1 MVPAFTM
8 CRSTREMPSF
18 VPAASPR
25 LRRRPSPWPP
35 HRRNFPA
42 SELTAHPSQRSRT
55 APRPTSTRLE
65 PVRRLRNVDT
75 GFSRTP
81 SRLACRT
88 RTVWQYRH
96 VPSLSGLLPPSP
108 APPGSDCPQLQPSC
122 CDSQAAESSHPRS
135 VTSRLAAHRLIHE
148 PAITRG
154 MPARASRVDQQW
166 GEPLHP
172 PIDRDMI
179 DSDAPFG
186 QQLFHVTV
194 GKLEALAGLI
204 SGSGSEGAAAGRPI
218 HQFGEWSQLAVPCHG
233 KGVRRMGEAGW
244 VRT

>member
-135 VTSRLAAHRLIHE
+135 VTSRLAAHCFIDE
-148 PAITRG
+148 PPVARDV
-154 MPARASRVDQQW
+154 PAGSCRVDEQR

-172 PIDRDMI
+172 PVHAHVVDLH
-179 DSDAPFG
+179 SALG
-186 QQLFHVTV
+186 QQLFNI
-194 GKLEALAGLI
+194 AI
-204 SGSGSEGAAAGRPI
+204 
-218 HQFGEWSQLAVPCHG
+218 
-233 KGVRRMGEAGW
+233 
-244 VRT
+244 

>member
-1 MVPAFTM
+1 MTCPYWSNARYRYVHHLATFTY
-8 CRSTREMPSF
+8 
-18 VPAASPR
+18 V
-25 LRRRPSPWPP
+25 
-35 HRRNFPA
+35 
-42 SELTAHPSQRSRT
+42 
-55 APRPTSTRLE
+55 
-65 PVRRLRNVDT
+65 
-75 GFSRTP
+75 
-81 SRLACRT
+81 
-88 RTVWQYRH
+88 
-96 VPSLSGLLPPSP
+96 
-108 APPGSDCPQLQPSC
+108 
-122 CDSQAAESSHPRS
+122 S
-135 VTSRLAAHRLIHE
+135 VHE
-148 PAITRG
+148 PAISRG
-154 MPARASRVDQQW
+154 MPAPASRVDQQW

-233 KGVRRMGEAGW
+233 KGVRRVGEAGW

>member
-55 APRPTSTRLE
+55 APRPISTRLE
-65 PVRRLRNVDT
+65 PVRRLRNVGT

-96 VPSLSGLLPPSP
+96 VPSLSGPLPVLPGASQVRLPSASTQLLRQPGGGVLSPPLGHT
-108 APPGSDCPQLQPSC
+108 APRG
-122 CDSQAAESSHPRS
+122 ARSHRR
-135 VTSRLAAHRLIHE
+135 TTDHRQ
-148 PAITRG
+148 R
-154 MPARASRVDQQW
+154 
-166 GEPLHP
+166 
-172 PIDRDMI
+172 
-179 DSDAPFG
+179 
-186 QQLFHVTV
+186 
-194 GKLEALAGLI
+194 
-204 SGSGSEGAAAGRPI
+204 AGR
-218 HQFGEWSQLAVPCHG
+218 V
-233 KGVRRMGEAGW
+233 VRHR
-244 VRT
+244 

>member
-55 APRPTSTRLE
+55 APRPISTRLE

-135 VTSRLAAHRLIHE
+135 VTSRLAAHGLVGE
-148 PAITRG
+148 PPIARG
-154 MPARASRVDQQW
+154 VPARPGCIDQQRR
-166 GEPLHP
+166 EALHP
-172 PIDRDMI
+172 PEHGYMVNL
-179 DSDAPFG
+179 DAPLS
-186 QQLFHVTV
+186 QQLFHISIRQPVTQ
-194 GKLEALAGLI
+194 I
-204 SGSGSEGAAAGRPI
+204 PPHRPMPL
-218 HQFGEWSQLAVPCHG
+218 S
-233 KGVRRMGEAGW
+233 
-244 VRT
+244 

>member
-55 APRPTSTRLE
+55 APRPISTRLE

-81 SRLACRT
+81 SRLACRP

-135 VTSRLAAHRLIHE
+135 VTSRLAAHGLVHE
-148 PAITRG
+148 PAITGR
-154 MPARASRVDQQW
+154 MSTRSCCVDQQRR
-166 GEPLHP
+166 EVLHP
-172 PIDRDMI
+172 PENADVVDLH
-179 DSDAPFG
+179 SAFG
-186 QQLFHVTV
+186 QQLFNIAIRQSVTEV
-194 GKLEALAGLI
+194 PTHCEHDHLPREPEA
-204 SGSGSEGAAAGRPI
+204 SERRSRRQDRTNTAAAA
-218 HQFGEWSQLAVPCHG
+218 HALEHA
-233 KGVRRMGEAGW
+233 
-244 VRT
+244 

>member
-25 LRRRPSPWPP
+25 LRRRSSPWPP
-35 HRRNFPA
+35 HRRNSPA

-55 APRPTSTRLE
+55 APRPISTRLE

-96 VPSLSGLLPPSP
+96 VPSLSGLFPPSP

-135 VTSRLAAHRLIHE
+135 VTSRLAAHRLVDE
-148 PAITRG
+148 PPITG
-154 MPARASRVDQQW
+154 YVSARPCRVDQQRS
-166 GEPLHP
+166 ETLHP
-172 PIDRDMI
+172 PIDGHVI
-179 DSDAPFG
+179 HLDAPLG
-186 QQLFHVTV
+186 QQLFH
-194 GKLEALAGLI
+194 I
-204 SGSGSEGAAAGRPI
+204 SIRQPVAQIPTTAPSARGP
-218 HQFGEWSQLAVPCHG
+218 HQRNETQPSWISTEVPDG
-233 KGVRRMGEAGW
+233 NDDASAQPG
-244 VRT
+244 

>member
-135 VTSRLAAHRLIHE
+135 VTSRLAAHRLVHE
-148 PAITRG
+148 PPVTG
-154 MPARASRVDQQW
+154 GVPAGPGRVDQQRS
-166 GEPLHP
+166 EPLP
-172 PIDRDMI
+172 PAVNGHVVDRD
-179 DSDAPFG
+179 AAFG
-186 QQLFHVTV
+186 QQLLDVS
-194 GKLEALAGLI
+194 I
-204 SGSGSEGAAAGRPI
+204 R
-218 HQFGEWSQLAVPCHG
+218 QAVPQIPPD
-233 KGVRRMGEAGW
+233 
-244 VRT
+244 

>member
-55 APRPTSTRLE
+55 APRPISTRLE

-81 SRLACRT
+81 SVSLA
-88 RTVWQYRH
+88 
-96 VPSLSGLLPPSP
+96 GP
-108 APPGSDCPQLQPSC
+108 APSGSTG
-122 CDSQAAESSHPRS
+122 
-135 VTSRLAAHRLIHE
+135 TSRRCQGCSRPPRRLPDQTALSFNPAAATARRRSPLT
-148 PAITRG
+148 PARSH
-154 MPARASRVDQQW
+154 RASR
-166 GEPLHP
+166 
-172 PIDRDMI
+172 R
-179 DSDAPFG
+179 
-186 QQLFHVTV
+186 TV
-194 GKLEALAGLI
+194 SSTNQRSPGACRRGRAASTS
-204 SGSGSEGAAAGRPI
+204 SGVKCCTHR
-218 HQFGEWSQLAVPCHG
+218 
-233 KGVRRMGEAGW
+233 
-244 VRT
+244 